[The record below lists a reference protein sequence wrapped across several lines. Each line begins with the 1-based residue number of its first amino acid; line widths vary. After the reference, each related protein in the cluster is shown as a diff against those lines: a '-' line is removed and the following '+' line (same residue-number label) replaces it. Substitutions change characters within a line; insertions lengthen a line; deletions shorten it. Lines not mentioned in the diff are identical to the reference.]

1 MATVTLRLP
10 PSFERDSAGSAA
22 KRPGFWRRL
31 YDRTVEA
38 RMRRAQAEIERYKR
52 LIPTDE
58 AALPRYGLG
67 EDAERLPFVR

>member
-1 MATVTLRLP
+1 MATVSLRLP
-10 PSFERDSAGSAA
+10 PSFERESAAQAA

-31 YDRTVEA
+31 FDAMVAA
-38 RMRRAQAEIERYKR
+38 RMRKAQAEIEHYKR

-67 EDAERLPFVR
+67 KDAERLPFVR